1 MKHLIY
7 FIAIALFFAC
17 ESSETSEVST
27 VPQSVD
33 PNRQPDTV
41 YLVRNTVITPANA
54 YNDLFLDSAS
64 IEQIIQQ
71 KQVPADDAQ
80 RLRSFYNYRNGQFA
94 WFNSDGFSEQ
104 ALGFWNLRDEFEK
117 DTVDKTLRKRMD
129 TLLNLDTLT
138 VHRFDTSLATTEIAL
153 TLAYLRFYNNHRDK
167 LPFAKLSPEK
177 LIPVKRENE
186 IALADSIAKQLPD
199 SSSANADVAQ
209 FALLK
214 QKLQL
219 YSSVAKQG
227 GWQPL
232 NIKSKRLRKN
242 VSSPEVALL
251 KKRLQQSGDYSNT
264 DTSKLFNDS
273 LEVAIKNY
281 QQRNGIKPSGIIT
294 DSLIK
299 SLNVPAAQRL
309 RQLIINLNRM
319 QWMPSAR
326 ELNYIMVNI
335 PDFMLTVFEN
345 GQKVFDMPVVV
356 GREGTNTMMFSGD
369 MNQIVFSPY
378 WKIPASIVQ
387 KEILPAIKTDP
398 GYLKKHRMEIVGK
411 NDSLP
416 EIRQLP
422 GGDNFLGDVKFLFP
436 NRYDIYFHDTKSKEI
451 FKQDKR
457 AVSHGCIRLAE
468 ADKMAN
474 YLLRNKSGWTPQKIN
489 EAMNSGKE
497 QYVKLEK
504 PVPVVITYFTAW
516 VDEMGQLNFRD
527 DIYGHDKNT
536 ERMMFAGNTSPT
548 SAIANDSASR
558 KK

>member
-17 ESSETSEVST
+17 ESSQTSEVST
-27 VPQSVD
+27 VPHSVD
-33 PNRQPDTV
+33 PNRPPDTV

-54 YNDLFLDSAS
+54 YNDLFLDSAN

-71 KQVPADDAQ
+71 KQVSADDAQ

-138 VHRFDTSLATTEIAL
+138 VRRFDTSLANTEIAL
-153 TLAYLRFYNNHRDK
+153 TLAYLRFYHNHRDK

-199 SSSANADVAQ
+199 SSSADAGVAQ
-209 FALLK
+209 YALLK

-232 NIKSKRLRKN
+232 NIKSKRLKKN
-242 VSSPEVALL
+242 VSSPDVALL

-273 LEVAIKNY
+273 LEIAIKNY
-281 QQRNGIKPSGIIT
+281 QQRNGMKPSGVIS

-309 RQLIINLNRM
+309 RQLIVNLNRM

-356 GREGTNTMMFSGD
+356 GKEGTNTMMFSGD

-387 KEILPAIKTDP
+387 KEILPAMKADP

-516 VDEMGQLNFRD
+516 VDETGQLNFRD

-536 ERMMFAGNTSPT
+536 GQMMFAANTSTT